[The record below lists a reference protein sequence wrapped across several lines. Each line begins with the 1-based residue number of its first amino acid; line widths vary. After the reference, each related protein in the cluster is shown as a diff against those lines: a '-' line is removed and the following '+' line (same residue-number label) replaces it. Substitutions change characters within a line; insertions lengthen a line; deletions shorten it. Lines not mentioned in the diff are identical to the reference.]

1 MRLINALQIKALL
14 EELRLSGRD
23 EGVEGVRQK
32 DTTDKWYSYVTLW
45 IIIVMMNW

>member
-14 EELRLSGRD
+14 EELRLLGGRG
-23 EGVEGVRQK
+23 GVSIGQK

-45 IIIVMMNW
+45 IIIVMMN